1 MCFSL
6 FILPDQIWSLQSCSV
21 PVDNG
26 RDYMLPVKSNEPL
39 MKLILGTRSQNIEVM
54 DPHPSIGR
62 QQLVPQTRF
71 SLLNLL
77 QDVIFQHKGICMA
90 YLYLHTG
97 ICMTYFIMQSGICH
111 VYANLWSFILS
122 LRERQVPK
130 SLSYPR
136 DIIHCADWH
145 ICAISI
151 SSEWYMST
159 ICAPYLYLHTGI
171 CMTYYIC
178 RVVYVMYRVVYV
190 IYMPRADLRF
200 AALSRLAVAMKQSL
214 SLRCDLLVNLLR
226 ITHRER
232 LLCIIQLVA
241 RTPARGT
248 LHCRTHSSV

>member
-1 MCFSL
+1 MKYVGNMKSCREVYLGSNQVADCKRQTQHEKSNAVAGKFSPVCLLDIDLQKVGSKIRGNRHHGRVGNYSLQSVCQSPKDSSKCLIRYEWMCFSL

-77 QDVIFQHKGICMA
+77 QDVFFQHKGICMA

-111 VYANLWSFILS
+111 VYA
-122 LRERQVPK
+122 
-130 SLSYPR
+130 
-136 DIIHCADWH
+136 
-145 ICAISI
+145 
-151 SSEWYMST
+151 
-159 ICAPYLYLHTGI
+159 
-171 CMTYYIC
+171 
-178 RVVYVMYRVVYV
+178 
-190 IYMPRADLRF
+190 
-200 AALSRLAVAMKQSL
+200 
-214 SLRCDLLVNLLR
+214 
-226 ITHRER
+226 
-232 LLCIIQLVA
+232 
-241 RTPARGT
+241 T
-248 LHCRTHSSV
+248 L